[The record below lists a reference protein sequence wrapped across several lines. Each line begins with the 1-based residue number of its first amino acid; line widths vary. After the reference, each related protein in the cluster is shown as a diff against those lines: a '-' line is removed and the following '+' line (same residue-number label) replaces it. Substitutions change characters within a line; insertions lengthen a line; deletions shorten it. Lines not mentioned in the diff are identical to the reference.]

1 MNNDG
6 LTTSNQRSNDNY
18 VALEDYVF
26 VKEQKRTRTVGMME
40 IPDGIDMDYTFG
52 TVVSVGPGT
61 YENGKFHVPNVV
73 PGDEVVF
80 PRTVGS
86 KINFVN
92 NQELISV
99 RACDL
104 LAKKLVD

>member
-1 MNNDG
+1 MVETPTG
-6 LTTSNQRSNDNY
+6 Y
-18 VALEDYVF
+18 VALENYVF
-26 VKEQKRTRTVGMME
+26 VKEQKKTRTIGMME

-61 YENGKFHVPNVV
+61 MEGGTFRVPDVTI
-73 PGDEVVF
+73 GDEVVF
-80 PRTVGS
+80 PRTVGA
-86 KINFVN
+86 KINFVD

-104 LAKKLVD
+104 LAKKSKN